1 MNQFKFMNNNQEN
14 KSTSKRKKSFK
25 NNIPNLY
32 NLKKYYKIKSI
43 KSKKRVSS
51 KKKKHKDSLN
61 KKSKAEQKLL
71 EKYKELMDELK
82 QKRNEFE
89 QENIKSLGKIE
100 DIDDDFLCIVCYR
113 QIADHNFQP
122 CGHRGCKE
130 CLLTYLS
137 EKTNC
142 FMCRQPVVSIGYV
155 PKEELEKIIGKKL
168 NENNNNNSI
177 YENTVECTKA
187 SEEIEKDNKDD
198 DILNLKESEENKN
211 NEDNKKNEDEKE
223 ENNNIYKNT
232 INDNF

>member
-1 MNQFKFMNNNQEN
+1 
-14 KSTSKRKKSFK
+14 
-25 NNIPNLY
+25 
-32 NLKKYYKIKSI
+32 
-43 KSKKRVSS
+43 
-51 KKKKHKDSLN
+51 
-61 KKSKAEQKLL
+61 
-71 EKYKELMDELK
+71 
-82 QKRNEFE
+82 
-89 QENIKSLGKIE
+89 
-100 DIDDDFLCIVCYR
+100 
-113 QIADHNFQP
+113 
-122 CGHRGCKE
+122 
-130 CLLTYLS
+130 
-137 EKTNC
+137 
-142 FMCRQPVVSIGYV
+142 MCRQPVVSIGYV